1 MSKSTEDT
9 DTTSIT
15 PIDELFDLHREVA
28 RSLLTKLK
36 DGTATA
42 ADRAVA
48 TNFLRL
54 NGVFR
59 GGALSPSEV
68 GEAMEELYRGLPKFD
83 DDLDMATAVANT
95 LN

>member
-15 PIDELFDLHREVA
+15 PVEELFDLHRQLA
-28 RSLLTKLK
+28 RSLLIKMR

-42 ADRAVA
+42 ADRSVA
-48 TNFLRL
+48 TSFLRL

-68 GEAMEELYRGLPKFD
+68 GEAVEDLYRSLPKFD